1 MFVEE
6 YLIDLRREGY
16 APAAWRRLIGRSFR
30 LARDSAFER
39 PAMLRSIALAGVLG
53 FLVLLGVSLTVA
65 FLEGARLAAQIFTQC
80 GVMLLLGTAVMAG
93 HVRLLVRPDGT
104 PVERINPANLL
115 TLARLV
121 AIPAMLA
128 LVAQGHLKA
137 ALLTFL
143 LGGLTDVLDGWLA
156 RRRGDATEFGR
167 VFDPIVDIAFHA
179 AIFLAL
185 HAVSLIPDWVLA
197 LVLVRYGL
205 LAFGA
210 VGISI
215 FRGPVEI
222 RPTVLGKTTGVVMT
236 LLVAALVTSRVAL
249 PAAHFA
255 RVEGLIVLAIGFV
268 EAITIPQVLLIGWYN
283 FRKAGRKVAPVIALV
298 PGDDAGARHLR

>member
-6 YLIDLRREGY
+6 YLVELRRDGFS
-16 APAAWRRLIGRSFR
+16 PAAWRRYLARSFR
-30 LARDSAFER
+30 LAREAAFER
-39 PAMLRSIALAGVLG
+39 PRMLRSIALAGVLG
-53 FLVLLGVSLTVA
+53 FVLLLGAALAVTFA
-65 FLEGARLAAQIFTQC
+65 AGARLGLLVFGQC
-80 GVMLLLGTAVMAG
+80 GVMLLIGTAVMAG

-121 AIPAMLA
+121 ALPAIPV
-128 LVAQGHLKA
+128 LVVNGHLKA
-137 ALLTFL
+137 GLILFL
-143 LGGLTDVLDGWLA
+143 AGGLTDVLDGWLA
-156 RRRGDATEFGR
+156 RRRGDATDFGR
-167 VFDPIVDIAFHA
+167 IFDPIVDMAFNTA
-179 AIFLAL
+179 LFVAL
-185 HAVSLIPDWVLA
+185 HAVRLIPDWLLG

-210 VGISI
+210 VGISL

-236 LLVAALVTSRVAL
+236 LLVTLLVAGRVAL
-249 PAAHFA
+249 PGTVFG
-255 RVEGLIVLAIGFV
+255 RVEDLLVMAIGFV

-283 FRKAGRKVAPVIALV
+283 FRKAGKPAPAVMTLVA
-298 PGDDAGARHLR
+298 GDDAEARRLR